1 MDNLTYKPFS
11 AIRNGDCFHHA
22 EQLNVLLMKTGA
34 ESAVLLQG
42 YWHQGILHARG
53 DVFNISKSTACAIP
67 AGADLTLSM
76 TRVNPID
83 PARKFWK
90 EGDTAMVGDTRRVP
104 INVCAGLFLYSGFGS
119 GTYYSSKENE
129 VFFLSGDKAAAM
141 AEAENIPLVHYDSMH
156 WTNEPTLARERKDAK
171 EVFDRRAREKAEK
184 AAKATAEAA

>member
-42 YWHQGILHARG
+42 YWKNGILHARG
-53 DVFNISKSTACAIP
+53 DVMNISKSTACAIP
-67 AGADLTLSM
+67 ENTDLALPMS
-76 TRVNPID
+76 RVDPID

-90 EGDTAMVGDTRRVP
+90 EGDTAMVGDSRRVP

-129 VFFLSGDKAAAM
+129 VFFFGGDKAEAM
-141 AEAENIPLVHYDSMH
+141 AEAENIPLVHFDSMS
-156 WTNEPTLARERKDAK
+156 WTNDPTLARERKDAK
-171 EVFDRRAREKAEK
+171 EVFDRKAKRKAEK
-184 AAKATAEAA
+184 AALATADAA